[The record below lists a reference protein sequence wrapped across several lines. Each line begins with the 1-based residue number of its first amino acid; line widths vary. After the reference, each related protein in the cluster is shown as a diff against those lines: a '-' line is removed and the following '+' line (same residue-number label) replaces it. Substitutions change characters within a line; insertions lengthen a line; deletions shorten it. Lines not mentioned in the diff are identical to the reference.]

1 MTSIRLT
8 ADDRNTLL
16 ERYRR
21 DPDPQVRLRAHIL
34 LLLADGHTWATIAA
48 VLFTSPDTIARWKS
62 RFQRGG
68 VGEVLGRPRGRKRSA
83 AWAWVAVVVA
93 WVLTRRPPE
102 FGFAR
107 SRWSCEAVAVV
118 LREDYRTPVSRET
131 VRRWL
136 RQAGLVWRR
145 PRPTLRPR
153 GPDRQAKLDALRQ
166 MLGGLPD
173 DETAVFMD
181 EVDIDLNP
189 KVGPMWMRR
198 GEQAAVET
206 PGTNEKRY
214 LAGSIHWRTGRV
226 ILAEGLPREGRSAGL
241 FCRHLDGLR
250 RAFRHYKVIH
260 VVCDNARAH
269 KPERSKVVR
278 EYLAAWGGRVVLHY
292 LPTYAPECNPIERVW
307 WRLHEA
313 VTRNHRCGSMEE
325 LLGLT
330 WEWLQGRGYF
340 PERCSVYESQN

>member
-8 ADDRNTLL
+8 AEDRNTLL
-16 ERYRR
+16 GYYRR

-34 LLLADGHTWATIAA
+34 LLLADGHAWATIAA

-62 RFQRGG
+62 RFRRGG

-83 AWAWVAVVVA
+83 AWAWAAAVVA

-145 PRPTLRPR
+145 PRPTLRPKD
-153 GPDRQAKLDALRQ
+153 PDRQAKLDALRGL
-166 MLGGLPD
+166 LGGLPG

-181 EVDIDLNP
+181 EVDINLNP

-206 PGTNEKRY
+206 PGTNERRY
-214 LAGSIHWRTGRV
+214 LAGSIHWRTGRG
-226 ILAEGLPREGRSAGL
+226 ILTEGLPREGRSAGL

-260 VVCDNARAH
+260 VVCDNARTH
-269 KPERSKVVR
+269 KPERSKAVR

-325 LLGLT
+325 LLELT

-340 PERCSVYESQN
+340 PEHCSAYESQT